1 MQHAASHWLAND
13 RSSAATHACIPA
25 MPACMPAWAQVQLV
39 SEGDIISDLYMVV
52 EGQVEVISGYEE
64 SQSGK
69 ASSVFEGSAHGTD
82 TEPSVRGRESSF
94 VDRTQRTNIHSRWA
108 CPFFCCCVTF
118 STYAVY
124 GKLLRHALQRR

>member
-1 MQHAASHWLAND
+1 
-13 RSSAATHACIPA
+13 
-25 MPACMPAWAQVQLV
+25 MPAWAQVQLV
-39 SEGDIISDLYMVV
+39 SEGDIVSDLYMVV

-82 TEPSVRGRESSF
+82 TDPSVRGRESSF

-108 CPFFCCCVTF
+108 CPFLLFCVTF
-118 STYAVY
+118 STYPVH
-124 GKLLRHALQRR
+124 GKLLRHALQHR